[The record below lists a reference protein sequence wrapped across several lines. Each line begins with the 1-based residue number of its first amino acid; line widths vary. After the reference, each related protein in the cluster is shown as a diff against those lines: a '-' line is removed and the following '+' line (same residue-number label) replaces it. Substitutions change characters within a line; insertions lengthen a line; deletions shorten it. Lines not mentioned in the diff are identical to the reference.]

1 MIRDN
6 TMTVARICAEKWPRI
21 LTVTMAGAYIC
32 EAPAAFRKSP
42 FAHLIRHSWSG
53 REFVDREELD
63 RAFTEW
69 VDQHPEESI
78 REAGNHGPDGGAQ

>member
-6 TMTVARICAEKWPRI
+6 SKTVARICAFKWPRVLPI
-21 LTVTMAGAYIC
+21 TLAGAYVG
-32 EAPAAFRKSP
+32 EVPEAFRKSP

-78 REAGNHGPDGGAQ
+78 REAGNHTPDGGAQ